1 MPFFNQAL
9 AIHFVFIGTY
19 DLRNT
24 EYEILNYEIL
34 ELRNSALR
42 NSDLLPSSLI
52 LTDGINIPCLVAK
65 YD

>member
-1 MPFFNQAL
+1 MPLFNQAL

-24 EYEILNYEIL
+24 EYEIRE
-34 ELRNSALR
+34 LR
-42 NSDLLPSSLI
+42 NSDLLQSSLI
-52 LTDGINIPCLVAK
+52 LTDRINIPCLVAK